1 MENGDNGGG
10 YVRVWSENI
19 WELSVP
25 STKFCCKSKI
35 APTITSKHTHTHTH
49 TKTKSKSF
57 EIESSLKKEK

>member
-35 APTITSKHTHTHTH
+35 APTIKSKHTHTHTH
-49 TKTKSKSF
+49 THTDKD
-57 EIESSLKKEK
+57 II